1 MKDNACMY
9 VSTPRTGFPSL
20 LSKRSLENC
29 SAVLQCWHA
38 QIIYI
43 LKHVYLQC
51 LVLRCRI
58 LGLQFLSLDLTLSSA
73 PEFTICHPF
82 LSAYLLL
89 LSLSVSLSLSLS
101 LISSLLLL
109 LLLLLLTY
117 KIIRGPRN
125 LIQASP
131 QYSDVSPKL
140 IHRVRSITDGIKLYF
155 DQGHNI
161 HCGWTEIYWSDF
173 LVRGRICEIGTI
185 FKNWWH

>member
-1 MKDNACMY
+1 MY
-9 VSTPRTGFPSL
+9 VCIYTKNRLSLAAVQKVLGELFPCSTS
-20 LSKRSLENC
+20 
-29 SAVLQCWHA
+29 WHSRHILHNA
-38 QIIYI
+38 DTLRNFYI

-89 LSLSVSLSLSLS
+89 LSLSLSLSLS

-109 LLLLLLTY
+109 LLLLTY
-117 KIIRGPRN
+117 KIIRDPRN

-155 DQGHNI
+155 DQGHDTLRLN
-161 HCGWTEIYWSDF
+161 
-173 LVRGRICEIGTI
+173 
-185 FKNWWH
+185 

>member
-9 VSTPRTGFPSL
+9 VSTPKNRLSL
-20 LSKRSLENC
+20 TAIQKVLGELFCC
-29 SAVLQCWHA
+29 STSWHSRHILHNA
-38 QIIYI
+38 DTLRNFYI

-155 DQGHNI
+155 DQGHDTLRLN
-161 HCGWTEIYWSDF
+161 
-173 LVRGRICEIGTI
+173 
-185 FKNWWH
+185 

>member
-9 VSTPRTGFPSL
+9 VSTPRIGFPSL

-29 SAVLQCWHA
+29 SPVLHPGIVETFCTM
-38 QIIYI
+38 
-43 LKHVYLQC
+43 
-51 LVLRCRI
+51 
-58 LGLQFLSLDLTLSSA
+58 LTRSDNLYPETRLSS
-73 PEFTICHPF
+73 
-82 LSAYLLL
+82 L
-89 LSLSVSLSLSLS
+89 SLSLSLS
-101 LISSLLLL
+101 LILSLLLL
-109 LLLLLLTY
+109 LLSY

-161 HCGWTEIYWSDF
+161 HCGWTENYWSDF

-185 FKNWWH
+185 FNTWWH